1 MEMIFLRKDLIDFG
15 KEIKYF
21 NRENNYFEKFL
32 IFLGE
37 YNSLLTT
44 GIIVINILM
53 FLLNLTPTKTFS
65 QDFKDLLYISLL
77 NLIYILF
84 SYFLVHNSYSKKMVA
99 KFERTSKPYEYYMK
113 IFDYFEEYFYPE
125 EYKEEFRKNFK
136 KYYEKD
142 KEKFED
148 WIYYKQVTIKK
159 LYAKLLDNKALQKEI
174 FEEILKKNTFKI
186 AKENE
191 VKVINEIKEENKKRK
206 LEIQT
211 NKIKKEMDE
220 YFGRNFGENF
230 GENLEKR

>member
-84 SYFLVHNSYSKKMVA
+84 FKNVST
-99 KFERTSKPYEYYMK
+99 TSN
-113 IFDYFEEYFYPE
+113 I
-125 EYKEEFRKNFK
+125 
-136 KYYEKD
+136 
-142 KEKFED
+142 
-148 WIYYKQVTIKK
+148 
-159 LYAKLLDNKALQKEI
+159 
-174 FEEILKKNTFKI
+174 
-186 AKENE
+186 
-191 VKVINEIKEENKKRK
+191 
-206 LEIQT
+206 
-211 NKIKKEMDE
+211 
-220 YFGRNFGENF
+220 
-230 GENLEKR
+230 